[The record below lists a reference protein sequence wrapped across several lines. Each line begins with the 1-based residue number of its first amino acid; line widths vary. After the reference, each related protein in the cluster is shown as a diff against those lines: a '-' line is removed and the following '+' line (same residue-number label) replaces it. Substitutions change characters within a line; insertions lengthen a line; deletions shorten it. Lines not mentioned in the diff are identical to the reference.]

1 MSRIGLMPIEVP
13 SGVNV
18 DIDDRNVVTVRGP
31 KGELTQGL
39 SRRMEITQEDDVI
52 TVVRPSDEREDR
64 SVHGLTRSL
73 LANMIMGVT
82 EGFEKRLE
90 IQGVGYRAEMQGRQ
104 LVMRLGYSHD
114 VIFDPPEG
122 IELAVEENTKVIV
135 RGADKQAVGQLAAE
149 IRMSRPAEPYKGKGV
164 RYEGEHIR
172 RKAGKA
178 AKVGAEM

>member
-1 MSRIGLMPIEVP
+1 MSRIGTMPIEVP
-13 SGVNV
+13 SGVDV

-31 KGELTQGL
+31 GGELTQRFN
-39 SRRMEITQEDDVI
+39 RRMQITREGDVI
-52 TVVRPSDEREDR
+52 TVERPTDEREDR

-73 LANMIMGVT
+73 LANMITGVT

-90 IQGVGYRAEMQGRQ
+90 IHGVGYRAEMQGRQ

-164 RYEGEHIR
+164 RYQGEHIR

-178 AKVGAEM
+178 AKVGADM